1 MPLEP
6 RLKYLVAL
14 ATRMERSA
22 VVDEIPV
29 AVGRSKD
36 ARRTDLLIGLVVK
49 PGPKSVTATHH
60 QIPVEGGSIVLRLY
74 RAGPG
79 RLPLHVHIHGGGWV
93 TGNLE
98 MGDRRCRAL
107 ARDAGCVVAS
117 VDYRLAPEHQY
128 PGQGE
133 DCYAALL
140 WLVEHAGELDIDADR
155 ISVGGESAGG
165 NLAAVVALMARD
177 RQGPKLVLQVLDI
190 PVTDCTTSHPSY
202 TRYGTGY
209 LLTAE
214 SMRGFVRDYIA
225 DPERITEAYASP
237 LLAED
242 LSGLPPALVTTAQ
255 FDPLVDEGRAYAD
268 RLKEA
273 GVPTTYLE
281 MPGHIH
287 ASFMMTRLLASS
299 EAYYQEVVKAMKA
312 AYQPA

>member
-6 RLKYLVAL
+6 RLKAL
-14 ATRMERSA
+14 LAIGNRLPIPSPDA
-22 VVDEIPV
+22 PV
-29 AVGRSKD
+29 AVLRAKGSRQ
-36 ARRTDLLIGLVVK
+36 TELLIGLVVK

-60 QIPVEGGSIVLRLY
+60 QIPVQGGSIVLRLY
-74 RAGPG
+74 RSGPG
-79 RLPLHVHIHGGGWV
+79 QLPLHVHIHGGGWV
-93 TGNLE
+93 SGDLE

-117 VDYRLAPEHQY
+117 VDYRLAPESQY
-128 PGQGE
+128 PGPPE

-140 WLVEHAGELDIDADR
+140 WLVEHADELNIDVSR

-177 RQGPKLVLQVLDI
+177 RQGPKLVLQILDI
-190 PVTDCTTSHPSY
+190 PCTDLTTSQPSY
-202 TRYGTGY
+202 ARFGTGY

-214 SMRGFVRDYIA
+214 GMRGFVRNYIA
-225 DPERITEAYASP
+225 DPARITEPYASP
-237 LLAED
+237 LHADD
-242 LSGLPPALVTTAQ
+242 LSGLPPALVTTAEY
-255 FDPLVDEGRAYAD
+255 DPLVDEGLLYAD

-273 GVPTTYLE
+273 GVPTTYRE

-299 EAYYQEVVKAMKA
+299 QAYYQNVVQAMKD
-312 AYQPA
+312 AYRAT

>member
-14 ATRMERSA
+14 AKRLDRSA
-22 VVDEIPV
+22 ALAETPIAVVR
-29 AVGRSKD
+29 AKD
-36 ARRTDLLIGLVVK
+36 ARQTDLLIGLVVK

-60 QIPVEGGSIVLRLY
+60 QIPVDGGSIVLRVY
-74 RAGPG
+74 RPGPG

-107 ARDAGCVVAS
+107 ARDANCVVAS

-128 PGQGE
+128 PGPGE

-140 WLVEHAGELDIDADR
+140 WLVEQADELNIDAGA

-177 RQGPKLVLQVLDI
+177 RQGPKLVLQILDI
-190 PVTDCTTSHPSY
+190 PVTDCTTSQHSY
-202 TRYGTGY
+202 SRYGTGY

-214 SMRGFVRDYIA
+214 AMRGFVRDYIA
-225 DPERITEAYASP
+225 DPERITEPYASP
-237 LLAED
+237 LFAED

-268 RLKEA
+268 RLKES

-299 EAYYQEVVKAMKA
+299 EAYYQNVVKAMKA
-312 AYQPA
+312 TYRPA